1 MAYWNIRIF
10 LHQLWVQNKFRLTII
25 KFKVLDAI
33 NEYENTTF
41 DRDLCTFIG
50 YRLSN
55 DEFSTTAGNRKP
67 VSLPSQIEVPLNFTL
82 KAKGGEKAKEGQ
94 ENKSITVDVTV
105 QQGEGG
111 SPTKIP
117 VTAMVPN
124 NTKMQDV
131 QLCSSMKEGKESCQT
146 LKDLMPKAESQSSSG
161 PSKESKSSSSNSTD
175 KNNE

>member
-1 MAYWNIRIF
+1 MQLMNVKTLLLIAVFPLSLVIAYPMMS
-10 LHQLWVQNKFRLTII
+10 LAQQPET
-25 KFKVLDAI
+25 
-33 NEYENTTF
+33 
-41 DRDLCTFIG
+41 
-50 YRLSN
+50 
-55 DEFSTTAGNRKP
+55 GNQ
-67 VSLPSQIEVPLNFTL
+67 SSSPSQIEVPLNFTL
-82 KAKGGEKAKEGQ
+82 KTKGGEKTKEGQ

-124 NTKMQDV
+124 NAKMQDV

-146 LKDLMPKAESQSSSG
+146 LKDLMPKAESQSTSG
-161 PSKESKSSSSNSTD
+161 LSKESKSSSSNSTD